1 MDMDFHGYPF
11 NLTPL
16 SEEDGGGWLIV
27 FPDFPGAVM
36 SDGETP
42 EEALA
47 NGRDALEGV
56 IAVYREDGRELPAP
70 GSGGPASGKFNLRT
84 PKSLHAKLAK
94 QAEAEGVSMNTLA
107 VALLAEGLGVR
118 LRAKNAGVFPGA
130 SFAGTCFFGPGK
142 DAEGEMK

>member
-1 MDMDFHGYPF
+1 MDTNFHGYPF

-16 SEEDGGGWLIV
+16 AEEDGGGWLIV

-47 NGRDALEGV
+47 NGRDALESV
-56 IAVYREDGRELPAP
+56 IAVYEEDGRKLPIP
-70 GSGGPASGKFNLRT
+70 GTGGASGRFNLRT
-84 PKSLHAKLAK
+84 PKSLHAKLFK

-107 VALLAEGLGVR
+107 VAILAEGLGR
-118 LRAKNAGVFPGA
+118 KQA
-130 SFAGTCFFGPGK
+130 SR
-142 DAEGEMK
+142 

>member
-1 MDMDFHGYPF
+1 METNFHGYPF

-16 SEEDGGGWLIV
+16 TEEDGGGWLIV

-42 EEALA
+42 EEALV
-47 NGRDALEGV
+47 NGRDALECA
-56 IAVYREDGRELPAP
+56 IAVYKEDGRELPAP
-70 GSGGPASGKFNLRT
+70 GSGGTASGKFNLRT

-94 QAEAEGVSMNTLA
+94 QAAAEGVSMNTLA

-118 LRAKNAGVFPGA
+118 LRARTTGVFPGA
-130 SFAGTCFFGPGK
+130 AYLGAGCLGSSNKTDGK
-142 DAEGEMK
+142 ER